1 MGLPM
6 YSVTVRDHFMVA
18 HSFSGEVFGPAQ
30 ALHGA
35 TFVADA
41 TFRAEKLDD
50 NGIVVDIGLAA
61 EQLKEI
67 TTLLSFRNLDDEP
80 AFTGLN
86 TTTEVLARWVADQ
99 LVERLHA
106 GRLGASTISAVV
118 VTLHESHIAWA
129 SYERS
134 V

>member
-1 MGLPM
+1 MF
-6 YSVTVRDHFMVA
+6 SVTVRDRFMVA

-41 TFRAEKLDD
+41 TFQSEELDV

-61 EQLKEI
+61 EQLHEI
-67 TTLLSFRNLDDEP
+67 TSALSYRNLDEVP
-80 AFTGLN
+80 AFAGMN

-99 LVERLHA
+99 LAERLQA
-106 GRLGASTISAVV
+106 GRLGTSTVSGIL
-118 VTLHESHIAWA
+118 VTLKESHIAWA